1 MTYFVNNIAV
11 GHSPDEIERIESY
24 KTFFEKV
31 GNSADSIV
39 IIPNFLSEQEIDYL
53 MASLSDENMRTF
65 VSQKDEND
73 NPTNWMNIYR
83 LIVDKFKL
91 IERIKTEV
99 VKSYEFDRIESRD
112 QWLSVVRWD
121 KGTKL
126 QLHVD
131 DLGYETD
138 NHIATLVY
146 LNDDYDGGEVAFA
159 THDVTVKPK
168 TGDLLIFPG
177 NMHYA
182 HEVKEI
188 LSGTRYT
195 VPVWFTIQ

>member
-1 MTYFVNNIAV
+1 MTYFVNNIPV
-11 GHSPDEIERIESY
+11 GHSPEEIERLESY
-24 KTFFEKV
+24 NTFFEKV
-31 GNSADSIV
+31 GNSVDSIIV
-39 IIPNFLSEQEIDYL
+39 IPNFLSEEEINYL
-53 MASLSDENMRTF
+53 MDSLVEKDMITF
-65 VSQKDEND
+65 VSQKDAND
-73 NPTNWMNIYR
+73 EPTNWMNIYR
-83 LIVDKFKL
+83 MIVDKFQL
-91 IERIKTEV
+91 IERIKDQV
-99 VKSYEFDRIESRD
+99 AKSYEFDRLVSRD
-112 QWLSVVRWD
+112 KWLSVVRWD

-146 LNDDYDGGEVAFA
+146 LNDDYEGGEVAFA
-159 THDVTVKPK
+159 THDLAVKPK

-182 HEVKEI
+182 HEVTEI

>member
-1 MTYFVNNIAV
+1 MTYFVNNIPV
-11 GHSPDEIERIESY
+11 GHSPEEIERIEAY
-24 KTFFEKV
+24 NTFFDKV
-31 GNSADSIV
+31 GNSADSIKV
-39 IIPNFLSEQEIDYL
+39 IPNFLSEEEIEYL
-53 MASLSDENMRTF
+53 MGSLTQDNLVTF
-65 VSQKDEND
+65 VSQKDSNGE
-73 NPTNWMNIYR
+73 PTNWMNIHKM
-83 LIVDKFKL
+83 IVDKFKL
-91 IERIKTEV
+91 IKRIQSEV
-99 VKSYEFDRIESRD
+99 VKSYDFDRIVSRD
-112 QWLSVVRWD
+112 RWLSVVRWD

-146 LNDDYDGGEVAFA
+146 LNDDYEGGEVAFA

-182 HEVKEI
+182 HEVTEI

-195 VPVWFTIQ
+195 IPVWFTIQ

>member
-39 IIPNFLSEQEIDYL
+39 IIPNFLSEQEINYL